1 MIIMIISFRIKTTT
15 DYPDLTEATPSPS
28 IREGNLARERGV
40 GRTMCRRYLYTENQ
54 TKTRFYLLLYSLI
67 RIFANQSNY
76 QRMITTERVF
86 QIFKELNQIPRPS
99 HHEEQ
104 VANYLCQFAERL
116 QLSYKRDDENCV
128 VISKPATPGHEGA
141 EPIVLL
147 HHMDMV
153 CVGMSDPLHTPI
165 EAYVEDGWMKAKGTS
180 LGADN
185 GIGLSMALAV
195 LESNDIVHGP
205 LEVMTTT
212 NEEDGMSGASQLS
225 KDFLRGRKVI
235 NLDSEDYDTITTGAA
250 GACLQFHRIPLQRI
264 AADKGCWYAIRLEG
278 GLGGHSG
285 VDINKNRC
293 SAVVATHRL
302 LREICKEKDVKVASI
317 KIGEAN
323 ASIASTAD
331 VVLCIPDEATAFM
344 KQQEK
349 AMNEWLRKEYGKSD
363 AHMICTIKACE
374 PQETVIN
381 SEAFETLMTCLE
393 QIPQGVVKMSEVM
406 KDTVETS
413 NNIGRILTED
423 DHLFVSTH
431 TRSFI
436 DSEME
441 RLSRTI
447 ANVFATHGASSETI
461 MSAPA
466 WQEDQESDFLRLTSD
481 TFNDILGWR
490 PRMVA
495 MHFVLEAGFFVQHY
509 PGIQMAS
516 IGPRIVEPHSTSERI
531 ELSTI
536 DDIWRVLIELL
547 RRLS

>member
-1 MIIMIISFRIKTTT
+1 M
-15 DYPDLTEATPSPS
+15 P
-28 IREGNLARERGV
+28 
-40 GRTMCRRYLYTENQ
+40 
-54 TKTRFYLLLYSLI
+54 
-67 RIFANQSNY
+67 
-76 QRMITTERVF
+76 TTERVF

-99 HHEEQ
+99 HHEER
-104 VANYLCQFAERL
+104 VADYLCQFAERL
-116 QLSYKRDDENCV
+116 HLPYKRDKENCV

-141 EPIVLL
+141 DPIVLL
-147 HHMDMV
+147 NHMDMV
-153 CVGMSDPLHTPI
+153 CVGMKNPLSDPI
-165 EAYVEDGWMKAKGTS
+165 EAYVENGWMKARGTS

-195 LESNDIVHGP
+195 LEDDNIVHP
-205 LEVMTTT
+205 ALEVMTTT

-225 KDFLRGRKVI
+225 TDFLKGRKVI

-250 GACLQFHRIPLQRI
+250 GACLQFHRIPVQRK
-264 AADKGCWYAIRLEG
+264 AAPGGKRRWYRIRFEG

-285 VDINKNRC
+285 VDINKGRC
-293 SAVVATHRL
+293 SAVVPAWAILATIYN
-302 LREICKEKDVKVASI
+302 EYEFDVASI

-323 ASIASTAD
+323 ASIASSAEIILT
-331 VVLCIPDEATAFM
+331 IPSGEGAEFV
-344 KQQEK
+344 KQQQEM
-349 AMNEWLRKEYGKSD
+349 MNEWLREEYGD
-363 AHMICTIKACE
+363 NDPNMHCTIEKCE

-381 SEAFETLMTCLE
+381 PEALEALLTCLE

-413 NNIGRILTED
+413 NNVGRIVTERQQVGD
-423 DHLFVSTH
+423 GTSGMADHIFVSTH

-436 DSEME
+436 DSEMKE
-441 RLSRTI
+441 LSKDI
-447 ANVFATHGASSETI
+447 ANVFEACGAKSETI

-481 TFNDILGWR
+481 TFNDVLGWR

-516 IGPRIVEPHSTSERI
+516 IGPRIVEPHSTSERV

-536 DDIWRVLIELL
+536 EDIWKVLLEML
-547 RRLS
+547 RRLA